1 MDKFDVRRTMR
12 LLPADN
18 PGGTDDA
25 RIDIPVSTE
34 AEALPAFLMPKNNI
48 WVPAV
53 MICFCFTMQGLLM
66 EKVYRTPRFE
76 VARGSLRGAARNR
89 CALTGVGYVRVQHGQ
104 FAAFLELFVF
114 AICRFAGNFGL
125 GGLGG
130 GLGLTRRR

>member
-76 VARGSLRGAARNR
+76 VARALCAVLHATAA
-89 CALTGVGYVRVQHGQ
+89 L
-104 FAAFLELFVF
+104 
-114 AICRFAGNFGL
+114 
-125 GGLGG
+125 
-130 GLGLTRRR
+130 